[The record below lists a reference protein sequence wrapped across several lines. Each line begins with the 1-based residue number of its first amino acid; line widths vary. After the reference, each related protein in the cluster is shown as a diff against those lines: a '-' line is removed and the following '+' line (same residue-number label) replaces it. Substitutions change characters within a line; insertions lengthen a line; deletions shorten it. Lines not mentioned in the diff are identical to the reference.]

1 MPIKMKN
8 LPVTERP
15 YEKLEQYGEKNL
27 TNAELLAIIIKSGT
41 REETSVQLAQKILL
55 LNENRDKNN
64 LNFLR
69 DITIEELLLIAR
81 KSDFK
86 SKLKKINL
94 SETKKY
100 PYPAIF
106 LLKNKSF
113 GVILKPDFE
122 NNKALIFIP
131 EEKNARE
138 VSFDEIKEISS
149 GEIIFLT
156 HKMMNEQIKFGFK
169 WFFVEIMKYKRII
182 AEVMLGSFVVQLFGL
197 VTPLFT
203 QVILDKVIVH
213 RSMSTLDVL
222 GIAFV
227 AVSIFEFLLNL
238 TRNYIFIHTANK
250 IDAKLGA
257 KLFNH
262 LFALPFVYFESRK
275 VGNIISRIR
284 ELDQIR
290 EFITNKSVS
299 VIIDLF
305 FSTVFLVVMFVY
317 SKILTLV
324 VLIIVF
330 LIGILYVTMTPEL
343 RARLENKFQMSAQ
356 SNSYLVEAVTGVQ
369 TVKSLSIEGIMQ
381 KKWNNYLGR
390 YVKAGFNLAVMSNF
404 AGSLSNLFQKMMTI
418 AILWIGVTLVIK
430 NQLTIG
436 QLIAFQMFA
445 NQFTAPVMRLVNLWN
460 EFQQVLLGVDR
471 LGDILNNPVEIT
483 SSKAITLPKVNG
495 SVRIDNLSFK
505 YTPNGPM
512 VLNGIKLNVKAGQ
525 SIGLVGRSGSGK
537 STITKLIQ
545 KLYLPFEGT
554 IYIDEVDIRQMNP
567 IWLRNNIGVVLQENY
582 LFSGTIRDNISMPKP
597 DAPIEMIIQT
607 AQISGAHSFISEMP
621 EGYDTIV
628 GERGSTLSGGQRQ
641 RIAIAR
647 ALITNPKII
656 IFDEATSALDY
667 ESERVI
673 MENLDKIKQGR
684 TMFIIAHRLSTVKN
698 CDLIVA
704 LDRGNI
710 IEIGSHEDLINKK
723 GYYYNLYTQQGAL
736 K

>member
-1 MPIKMKN
+1 MH
-8 LPVTERP
+8 T
-15 YEKLEQYGEKNL
+15 GL
-27 TNAELLAIIIKSGT
+27 TVFQIICRLNNIDVDLRAII
-41 REETSVQLAQKILL
+41 RE
-55 LNENRDKNN
+55 NG
-64 LNFLR
+64 
-69 DITIEELLLIAR
+69 ITDDEISSEELLFIAK
-81 KSDFK
+81 KSGFK
-86 SKLKKINL
+86 AKLKSIEL
-94 SETKKY
+94 FDAKKY
-100 PYPAIF
+100 PYPSIF
-106 LLKNKSF
+106 VLRDKSF

-122 NNKALIFIP
+122 NKKALIFIP
-131 EEKNARE
+131 AEKNSKE
-138 VSFDEIKEISS
+138 VSFQELKELSC
-149 GEIIFLT
+149 GEIIFLS

-213 RSMSTLDVL
+213 RSVSTLDVL

-262 LFALPFVYFESRK
+262 LFALPFIYFETRK

-305 FSTVFLVVMFVY
+305 FSTVFLIVMFVY
-317 SKILTLV
+317 SKILTLI
-324 VLIIVF
+324 VLIIVA
-330 LIGILYVTMTPEL
+330 LIGILYITMTPEL

-356 SNSYLVEAVTGVQ
+356 SNSYLVESVTGVQ

-381 KKWNNYLGR
+381 KKWNDYLGR
-390 YVKAGFNLAVMSNF
+390 YVKSGFNLSIMSNF

-418 AILWIGVTLVIK
+418 AILWVGVTLVIK

-483 SSKAITLPKVNG
+483 SSKAITLPQING
-495 SVRIDNLSFK
+495 AIRIENLSFK
-505 YTPNGPM
+505 YSANGPM
-512 VLNGIKLNVKAGQ
+512 VLSGININIKQGQ
-525 SIGLVGRSGSGK
+525 SIGIVGRSGSGK

-545 KLYLPFEGT
+545 KLYLPNEGT
-554 IYIDEVDIRQMNP
+554 IYIDEVDVRQMNP
-567 IWLRNNIGVVLQENY
+567 IWLRNKIGVVLQENY

-597 DAPIEMIIQT
+597 DAPIEMIIQA
-607 AQISGAHSFISEMP
+607 AQIAGAHSFISEMP
-621 EGYDTIV
+621 EGYDTMV

-667 ESERVI
+667 ESEHVI
-673 MENLDKIKQGR
+673 MENLDKIKKGR
-684 TMFIIAHRLSTVKN
+684 TTIIIAHRLSTVKN
-698 CDLIVA
+698 CDIIAA
-704 LDRGNI
+704 LDKGNL
-710 IEIGSHEDLINKK
+710 IEIGSHDDLISKR
-723 GYYYNLYTQQGAL
+723 GYYYNLFTQQGAI

>member
-1 MPIKMKN
+1 MMQTGLIAFEIVCRIN
-8 LPVTERP
+8 NIGIDLRSIVRENGITED
-15 YEKLEQYGEKNL
+15 EISK
-27 TNAELLAIIIKSGT
+27 
-41 REETSVQLAQKILL
+41 
-55 LNENRDKNN
+55 
-64 LNFLR
+64 
-69 DITIEELLLIAR
+69 EELLLIA
-81 KSDFK
+81 KNAEFKAKIKPMDFDK
-86 SKLKKINL
+86 FP
-94 SETKKY
+94 KY
-100 PYPAIF
+100 PFPAIF
-106 LLKNKSF
+106 ILKDNTF
-113 GVILKPDFE
+113 GVILKPDCE
-122 NNKALIFIP
+122 SKKTLVFIP
-131 EEKNARE
+131 EDKKAKELTFE
-138 VSFDEIKEISS
+138 EISEIS
-149 GEIIFLT
+149 NGEIIFLS
-156 HKMMNEQIKFGFK
+156 HKLMNEQIRFGFK

-257 KLFNH
+257 KLFHH

-275 VGNIISRIR
+275 VGNIISRVR

-299 VIIDLF
+299 VLIDLF
-305 FSTVFLVVMFVY
+305 FSTVFLVVMFIY
-317 SKILTLV
+317 SKILTFG
-324 VLIIVF
+324 VLIIVA

-381 KKWNNYLGR
+381 KKWNDYLGR
-390 YVKAGFNLAVMSNF
+390 YVKSGFNLAVMSNF

-430 NQLTIG
+430 NELTIG

-445 NQFTAPVMRLVNLWN
+445 NQFIAPVMRLVNLWN

-483 SSKAITLPKVNG
+483 SSKAITLPKING
-495 SVRIDNLSFK
+495 SVRVENLSFK

-512 VLNGIKLNVKAGQ
+512 VLNKINLNIKAGQ

-554 IYIDEVDIRQMNP
+554 VYIDEVDIRQMNP

-597 DAPIEMIIQT
+597 DAPIEMIIQA

-621 EGYDTIV
+621 EGYDTMV

-673 MENLDKIKQGR
+673 MDNLDKIKHGR

-704 LDRGNI
+704 LDKGSI
-710 IEIGSHEDLINKK
+710 IEVGTHDELIKK
-723 GYYYNLYTQQGAL
+723 QGYYYNLYTQQGAL

>member
-1 MPIKMKN
+1 MIQSGLIAFDVICKIN
-8 LPVTERP
+8 NIPVDLRAIVREN
-15 YEKLEQYGEKNL
+15 GI
-27 TNAELLAIIIKSGT
+27 TN
-41 REETSVQLAQKILL
+41 EEIS
-55 LNENRDKNN
+55 
-64 LNFLR
+64 
-69 DITIEELLLIAR
+69 IEELLLIA
-81 KSDFK
+81 KHAKFKAKTKNIDLSDA
-86 SKLKKINL
+86 
-94 SETKKY
+94 KKY
-100 PYPAIF
+100 PFPAIF
-106 LLKNKSF
+106 ILKNKTY

-122 NNKALIFIP
+122 NEKTLIFIP
-131 EEKNARE
+131 KEQKARE
-138 VSFDEIKEISS
+138 VTFEELSEIGS
-149 GEIIFLT
+149 GEYIFLS
-156 HKMMNEQIKFGFK
+156 HKLINEQIKFGFK
-169 WFFVEIMKYKRII
+169 WFFIEIMKYKRII

-250 IDAKLGA
+250 IDAKLGS
-257 KLFNH
+257 KLFHH

-317 SKILTLV
+317 SRILTFV
-324 VLIIVF
+324 VLFIVA
-330 LIGILYVTMTPEL
+330 LIAILYVTMTPEL

-381 KKWNNYLGR
+381 KKWNDYLGR
-390 YVKAGFNLAVMSNF
+390 YVKSGFNLSVMSNF
-404 AGSLSNLFQKMMTI
+404 AGNLSSLFQKMMTI

-483 SSKAITLPKVNG
+483 SSKAITFPKING
-495 SVRIDNLSFK
+495 SVRVENLSFK

-512 VLNGIKLNVKAGQ
+512 VLNKINLNIKAGQ

-554 IYIDEVDIRQMNP
+554 IFIDEVDIRQMNP

-597 DAPIEMIIQT
+597 DAPIEMIIQA

-673 MENLDKIKQGR
+673 MENLDRIKRGR

-704 LDRGNI
+704 LDKGNI
-710 IEIGSHEDLINKK
+710 IEAGTHEELISKK

>member
-1 MPIKMKN
+1 MIQSGLIAFDVICKIN
-8 LPVTERP
+8 NIPVDLRAIVREN
-15 YEKLEQYGEKNL
+15 GI
-27 TNAELLAIIIKSGT
+27 TN
-41 REETSVQLAQKILL
+41 EEISV
-55 LNENRDKNN
+55 
-64 LNFLR
+64 
-69 DITIEELLLIAR
+69 EELLLIA
-81 KSDFK
+81 KHAEFK
-86 SKLKKINL
+86 AKLKNIDL
-94 SETKKY
+94 SDAKKY
-100 PYPAIF
+100 PFPAIF
-106 LLKNKSF
+106 ILKNKTY

-122 NNKALIFIP
+122 NEKALVFIP
-131 EEKNARE
+131 EEQKARE
-138 VSFDEIKEISS
+138 LTFEELSEIGS
-149 GEIIFLT
+149 GEYIFLS
-156 HKMMNEQIKFGFK
+156 HKLINEQIKFGFK
-169 WFFVEIMKYKRII
+169 WFFIEIMKYKRII

-250 IDAKLGA
+250 IDAKLGS
-257 KLFNH
+257 KLFHH

-317 SKILTLV
+317 SRILTFV
-324 VLIIVF
+324 VLFIVA
-330 LIGILYVTMTPEL
+330 LIAILYVTMTPEL

-381 KKWNNYLGR
+381 KKWNDYLGR
-390 YVKAGFNLAVMSNF
+390 YVKSGFNLSVMSNF
-404 AGSLSNLFQKMMTI
+404 AGNLSSLFQKMMTI

-483 SSKAITLPKVNG
+483 SSKAITLPKING
-495 SVRIDNLSFK
+495 SVKVENLSFK

-512 VLNGIKLNVKAGQ
+512 VLNKINLNIKAGQ
-525 SIGLVGRSGSGK
+525 NIGLVGRSGSGK

-597 DAPIEMIIQT
+597 DAPIEMIIQA

-673 MENLDKIKQGR
+673 MENLDKIKRGR

-704 LDRGNI
+704 LDKGNI
-710 IEIGSHEDLINKK
+710 IEAGTHEELISKK

>member
-1 MPIKMKN
+1 MIQTGLIAFDIICKVNNINIDLRAIVRENGITDQEISK
-8 LPVTERP
+8 E
-15 YEKLEQYGEKNL
+15 
-27 TNAELLAIIIKSGT
+27 ELLAIAKKA
-41 REETSVQLAQKILL
+41 E
-55 LNENRDKNN
+55 
-64 LNFLR
+64 
-69 DITIEELLLIAR
+69 
-81 KSDFK
+81 FK
-86 SKLKKINL
+86 AKVKTMDLPN
-94 SETKKY
+94 TKKY

-106 LLKNKSF
+106 ILKNNTF
-113 GVILKPDFE
+113 GVILKPDFDNE
-122 NNKALIFIP
+122 KALIFMP
-131 EEKNARE
+131 EDKNAKE
-138 VSFDEIKEISS
+138 VTFADLTEIST

-156 HKMMNEQIKFGFK
+156 HKLMNEQIKFGFK

-213 RSMSTLDVL
+213 RSISTLDVL

-227 AVSIFEFLLNL
+227 AVTIFEFLLNL

-250 IDAKLGA
+250 IDAKLGS
-257 KLFNH
+257 KLFKH

-275 VGNIISRIR
+275 VGNIISRVR

-305 FSTVFLVVMFVY
+305 FSTVFLIVMFIY
-317 SKILTLV
+317 SKLLTFI
-324 VLIIVF
+324 VLLIVA
-330 LIGILYVTMTPEL
+330 LIAILYVTMTPEL
-343 RARLENKFQMSAQ
+343 RSRLEHKFQMSAQ
-356 SNSYLVEAVTGVQ
+356 SNSYLVESVTGIQ

-381 KKWNNYLGR
+381 KKWNDYLGR
-390 YVKAGFNLAVMSNF
+390 YVKSGFNLSIMSNF
-404 AGSLSNLFQKMMTI
+404 AGSLSGLFQKMMTI

-483 SSKAITLPKVNG
+483 SSRAITLPKING
-495 SVRIDNLSFK
+495 FVRVDNLSFK
-505 YTPNGPM
+505 YTPNGAM
-512 VLNGIKLNVKAGQ
+512 VLNNINLNVRAGQ
-525 SIGLVGRSGSGK
+525 SVGIVGRSGSGK

-545 KLYLPFEGT
+545 KLYLPYEGT

-582 LFSGTIRDNISMPKP
+582 LFSGTIRDNIAMPKP
-597 DAPIEMIIQT
+597 DAPIEMIIQA

-621 EGYDTIV
+621 EGYDTVV

-667 ESERVI
+667 ESEKII
-673 MENLDKIKQGR
+673 MENLDKIKQNR

-698 CDLIVA
+698 CDLIIA
-704 LDRGNI
+704 LDKGHI
-710 IEIGSHEDLINKK
+710 IESGTHDELINKR

>member
-1 MPIKMKN
+1 MIQSGLIAFDVICKIN
-8 LPVTERP
+8 NIPVDLRAIVREN
-15 YEKLEQYGEKNL
+15 GI
-27 TNAELLAIIIKSGT
+27 TN
-41 REETSVQLAQKILL
+41 EEISV
-55 LNENRDKNN
+55 
-64 LNFLR
+64 
-69 DITIEELLLIAR
+69 EELLLIA
-81 KSDFK
+81 KHAEFK
-86 SKLKKINL
+86 AKLKNIDL
-94 SETKKY
+94 SDAKKY
-100 PYPAIF
+100 PFPAIF
-106 LLKNKSF
+106 ILKNKTY

-122 NNKALIFIP
+122 NEKALVFIP
-131 EEKNARE
+131 EEQKARE
-138 VSFDEIKEISS
+138 VTFEELSEIGS
-149 GEIIFLT
+149 GEYIFLS
-156 HKMMNEQIKFGFK
+156 HKLINEQIKFGFK
-169 WFFVEIMKYKRII
+169 WFFIEIMKYKRII

-257 KLFNH
+257 KLFHH

-317 SKILTLV
+317 SRILTFV
-324 VLIIVF
+324 VLFIVA
-330 LIGILYVTMTPEL
+330 LIAILYVTMTPEL

-381 KKWNNYLGR
+381 KKWNDYLGR
-390 YVKAGFNLAVMSNF
+390 YVKSGFNLSVMSNF
-404 AGSLSNLFQKMMTI
+404 AGNLSNLFQKMMTI

-483 SSKAITLPKVNG
+483 SSKAIT
-495 SVRIDNLSFK
+495 
-505 YTPNGPM
+505 
-512 VLNGIKLNVKAGQ
+512 
-525 SIGLVGRSGSGK
+525 
-537 STITKLIQ
+537 
-545 KLYLPFEGT
+545 
-554 IYIDEVDIRQMNP
+554 
-567 IWLRNNIGVVLQENY
+567 
-582 LFSGTIRDNISMPKP
+582 
-597 DAPIEMIIQT
+597 
-607 AQISGAHSFISEMP
+607 
-621 EGYDTIV
+621 
-628 GERGSTLSGGQRQ
+628 
-641 RIAIAR
+641 
-647 ALITNPKII
+647 
-656 IFDEATSALDY
+656 
-667 ESERVI
+667 
-673 MENLDKIKQGR
+673 
-684 TMFIIAHRLSTVKN
+684 
-698 CDLIVA
+698 
-704 LDRGNI
+704 
-710 IEIGSHEDLINKK
+710 
-723 GYYYNLYTQQGAL
+723 
-736 K
+736 

>member
-1 MPIKMKN
+1 MMQTGLIAFEIICRIN
-8 LPVTERP
+8 NIGIDIRSIVRENGISD
-15 YEKLEQYGEKNL
+15 GEISK
-27 TNAELLAIIIKSGT
+27 
-41 REETSVQLAQKILL
+41 
-55 LNENRDKNN
+55 
-64 LNFLR
+64 
-69 DITIEELLLIAR
+69 EELLLIA
-81 KSDFK
+81 KNAEFK
-86 SKLKKINL
+86 AKIKPL
-94 SETKKY
+94 EFEKFSKY
-100 PYPAIF
+100 PFPAIF
-106 LLKNKSF
+106 ILNDKTF
-113 GVILKPDFE
+113 GVILKPDCG
-122 NNKALIFIP
+122 NQKALVFLP
-131 EEKNARE
+131 EDQKAKEL
-138 VSFDEIKEISS
+138 SFEDISKIS
-149 GEIIFLT
+149 NGEIIFLS
-156 HKMMNEQIKFGFK
+156 HKLMNEQIKFGFK
-169 WFFVEIMKYKRII
+169 WFFVEILKYKRII

-257 KLFNH
+257 KLFHH

-275 VGNIISRIR
+275 VGNIISRVR

-299 VIIDLF
+299 VLIDLF
-305 FSTVFLVVMFVY
+305 FSTVFLLVMFIY
-317 SKILTLV
+317 SKILTFV
-324 VLIIVF
+324 VLIIVA

-343 RARLENKFQMSAQ
+343 RSRLESKFQMSAQ

-381 KKWNNYLGR
+381 KNWNNYLGK
-390 YVKAGFNLAVMSNF
+390 YVKSGFNLAIMSNF

-418 AILWIGVTLVIK
+418 SILWIGVTLVIK
-430 NQLTIG
+430 NVLTIG

-445 NQFTAPVMRLVNLWN
+445 NQFIAPVMRLVNLWN

-471 LGDILNNPVEIT
+471 LGDILNNPVELT
-483 SSKAITLPKVNG
+483 SSKAITLPRING

-505 YTPNGPM
+505 YSPNSPM
-512 VLNGIKLNVKAGQ
+512 VLNGINLEVKAGQ

-545 KLYLPFEGT
+545 KLYLPFDGT
-554 IYIDEVDIRQMNP
+554 VYIDDVDIRQMNP
-567 IWLRNNIGVVLQENY
+567 VWLRNNIGVVLQENY

-597 DAPIEMIIQT
+597 DAPIESIIQA

-621 EGYDTIV
+621 EGYDTFV

-667 ESERVI
+667 ESERII
-673 MENLDKIKQGR
+673 MDNLDKIKHGR

-704 LDRGNI
+704 LDKGSI
-710 IEIGSHEDLINKK
+710 IEVGTHEELIKK
-723 GYYYNLYTQQGAL
+723 QGYYYNLYTQQGAL

>member
-1 MPIKMKN
+1 MMQTGLIAFEIVCRIN
-8 LPVTERP
+8 NIGIDLRSIVRENGITED
-15 YEKLEQYGEKNL
+15 EISK
-27 TNAELLAIIIKSGT
+27 
-41 REETSVQLAQKILL
+41 
-55 LNENRDKNN
+55 
-64 LNFLR
+64 
-69 DITIEELLLIAR
+69 EELLLIA
-81 KSDFK
+81 KNAEFKAKIKPMDFDK
-86 SKLKKINL
+86 FP
-94 SETKKY
+94 KY
-100 PYPAIF
+100 PFPAIF
-106 LLKNKSF
+106 ILKDNTF
-113 GVILKPDFE
+113 GVILKPDCE
-122 NNKALIFIP
+122 SKKTLVFIP
-131 EEKNARE
+131 EDKKAKELTFE
-138 VSFDEIKEISS
+138 EISEIS
-149 GEIIFLT
+149 NGEIIFLS
-156 HKMMNEQIKFGFK
+156 HKLMNEQIRFGFK

-257 KLFNH
+257 KLFHH

-275 VGNIISRIR
+275 VGNIISRVR

-299 VIIDLF
+299 VLIDLF
-305 FSTVFLVVMFVY
+305 FSTVFLVVMFIY
-317 SKILTLV
+317 SKILTFG
-324 VLIIVF
+324 VLIIVA

-381 KKWNNYLGR
+381 KKWNDYLGR
-390 YVKAGFNLAVMSNF
+390 YVKSGFNLAVMSNF

-430 NQLTIG
+430 NELTIG

-445 NQFTAPVMRLVNLWN
+445 NQFIAPVMRLVNLWN

-471 LGDILNNPVEIT
+471 LGDILNNPVELT
-483 SSKAITLPKVNG
+483 SSKAITLPKING

-505 YTPNGPM
+505 YSPNSPM
-512 VLNGIKLNVKAGQ
+512 VLNGVALDVKAGQ

-554 IYIDEVDIRQMNP
+554 VYIDDVDIRQMNP
-567 IWLRNNIGVVLQENY
+567 VWLRNNIGVVLQENY
-582 LFSGTIRDNISMPKP
+582 LFSGTIRDNIAMPKP
-597 DAPIEMIIQT
+597 DAPIEAIIQA

-621 EGYDTIV
+621 EGYDTFV

-673 MENLDKIKQGR
+673 MDNLDKIKHGR

-704 LDRGNI
+704 LDKGSI
-710 IEIGSHEDLINKK
+710 IEVGTHDELIKK
-723 GYYYNLYTQQGAL
+723 QGYYYNLYTQQGAL

>member
-1 MPIKMKN
+1 MMQTGLIAFEIVCRIN
-8 LPVTERP
+8 NIGIDLRSIVRENGITED
-15 YEKLEQYGEKNL
+15 EISK
-27 TNAELLAIIIKSGT
+27 
-41 REETSVQLAQKILL
+41 
-55 LNENRDKNN
+55 
-64 LNFLR
+64 
-69 DITIEELLLIAR
+69 EELLLIA
-81 KSDFK
+81 KNAEFKAKIKPMDFDK
-86 SKLKKINL
+86 FP
-94 SETKKY
+94 KY
-100 PYPAIF
+100 PFPAIF
-106 LLKNKSF
+106 ILKDNTF
-113 GVILKPDFE
+113 GVILKPDCE
-122 NNKALIFIP
+122 SKKTLVFIP
-131 EEKNARE
+131 EDKKAKELTFE
-138 VSFDEIKEISS
+138 EISEIS
-149 GEIIFLT
+149 NGEIIFLS
-156 HKMMNEQIKFGFK
+156 HKLMNEQIRFGFK

-257 KLFNH
+257 KLFHH

-275 VGNIISRIR
+275 VGNIISRVR

-299 VIIDLF
+299 VLIDLF
-305 FSTVFLVVMFVY
+305 FSTVFLVVMFIY
-317 SKILTLV
+317 SKILTFV
-324 VLIIVF
+324 VLIIVA

-381 KKWNNYLGR
+381 KKWNDYLGR
-390 YVKAGFNLAVMSNF
+390 YVKSGFNLAVMSNF

-430 NQLTIG
+430 NELTIG

-445 NQFTAPVMRLVNLWN
+445 NQFIAPVMRLVNLWN

-471 LGDILNNPVEIT
+471 LGDILNNPVELT
-483 SSKAITLPKVNG
+483 SSKAITLPKING

-505 YTPNGPM
+505 YSPNSPM
-512 VLNGIKLNVKAGQ
+512 VLNGVTLDVKAGQ

-554 IYIDEVDIRQMNP
+554 VYIDDVDIRQMNP
-567 IWLRNNIGVVLQENY
+567 VWLRNNIGVVLQENY
-582 LFSGTIRDNISMPKP
+582 LFSGTIRDNIAMPKP
-597 DAPIEMIIQT
+597 DAPIEAIIQA

-621 EGYDTIV
+621 EGYDTFV

-673 MENLDKIKQGR
+673 MDNLDKIKHGR

-704 LDRGNI
+704 LDKGSI
-710 IEIGSHEDLINKK
+710 IEVGTHDELIKK
-723 GYYYNLYTQQGAL
+723 QGYYYNLYTQQGAL

>member
-1 MPIKMKN
+1 MIQSGLIAFDVICKIN
-8 LPVTERP
+8 NIPVDLRAIVREN
-15 YEKLEQYGEKNL
+15 GI
-27 TNAELLAIIIKSGT
+27 TN
-41 REETSVQLAQKILL
+41 EEISV
-55 LNENRDKNN
+55 
-64 LNFLR
+64 
-69 DITIEELLLIAR
+69 EELLLIA
-81 KSDFK
+81 KHAEFK
-86 SKLKKINL
+86 AKLKNIDL
-94 SETKKY
+94 SDAKKY
-100 PYPAIF
+100 PFPAIF
-106 LLKNKSF
+106 ILKNKTY

-122 NNKALIFIP
+122 NEKALVFIP
-131 EEKNARE
+131 EEQKARE
-138 VSFDEIKEISS
+138 VTFEELSEIGS
-149 GEIIFLT
+149 GEYIFLS
-156 HKMMNEQIKFGFK
+156 HKRINEQIKFGFK
-169 WFFVEIMKYKRII
+169 WFFIEIMKYKRII

-250 IDAKLGA
+250 IDAKLGS
-257 KLFNH
+257 KLFHH

-317 SKILTLV
+317 SRILTFV
-324 VLIIVF
+324 VLFIVA
-330 LIGILYVTMTPEL
+330 LIAILYVTMTPEL

-381 KKWNNYLGR
+381 KKWNDYLGR
-390 YVKAGFNLAVMSNF
+390 YVKSGFNLSVMSNF
-404 AGSLSNLFQKMMTI
+404 AGNLSNLFQKMMTI

-483 SSKAITLPKVNG
+483 SSKAITLPKING
-495 SVRIDNLSFK
+495 SVKVENLSFK

-512 VLNGIKLNVKAGQ
+512 VLNKINLNIKAGQ

-597 DAPIEMIIQT
+597 DAPIEMIIQA

-673 MENLDKIKQGR
+673 MENLDKIKRGR

-704 LDRGNI
+704 LDKGNI
-710 IEIGSHEDLINKK
+710 IEAGTHEELISKK

>member
-1 MPIKMKN
+1 MMQTGLIAFEIVCRIN
-8 LPVTERP
+8 NIGIDLRSIVRENGITED
-15 YEKLEQYGEKNL
+15 EISK
-27 TNAELLAIIIKSGT
+27 
-41 REETSVQLAQKILL
+41 
-55 LNENRDKNN
+55 
-64 LNFLR
+64 
-69 DITIEELLLIAR
+69 EELLLIA
-81 KSDFK
+81 KNAEFKAKIKPMDFDK
-86 SKLKKINL
+86 FP
-94 SETKKY
+94 KY
-100 PYPAIF
+100 PFPAIF
-106 LLKNKSF
+106 ILKDNTF
-113 GVILKPDFE
+113 GVILKPDCE
-122 NNKALIFIP
+122 SKKALVFIP
-131 EEKNARE
+131 EDKKAKELT
-138 VSFDEIKEISS
+138 FDEISEISN
-149 GEIIFLT
+149 GEIIFLS
-156 HKMMNEQIKFGFK
+156 HKLMNEQIRFGFK

-257 KLFNH
+257 KLFHH

-275 VGNIISRIR
+275 VGNIISRVR

-305 FSTVFLVVMFVY
+305 FSTVFLVVMFIY
-317 SKILTLV
+317 SKILTFV
-324 VLIIVF
+324 VLIIVA

-381 KKWNNYLGR
+381 KKWNDYLGR
-390 YVKAGFNLAVMSNF
+390 YVKSGFNLAVMSNF

-430 NQLTIG
+430 NELTIG

-445 NQFTAPVMRLVNLWN
+445 NQFIAPVMRLVNLWN

-471 LGDILNNPVEIT
+471 LGDILNNPIELT
-483 SSKAITLPKVNG
+483 SSKAITLPKING

-505 YTPNGPM
+505 YSPNSPM
-512 VLNGIKLNVKAGQ
+512 VLNGVTLDVKAGQ

-554 IYIDEVDIRQMNP
+554 VYIDDVDIRQMNP
-567 IWLRNNIGVVLQENY
+567 VWLRNNIGVVLQENY
-582 LFSGTIRDNISMPKP
+582 LFSGTIRDNIAMPKP
-597 DAPIEMIIQT
+597 DAPIEAIIQA
-607 AQISGAHSFISEMP
+607 AQISGAHSFISEMS
-621 EGYDTIV
+621 EGYDTFV

-673 MENLDKIKQGR
+673 MDNLDKIKHGR

-704 LDRGNI
+704 LDKGSI
-710 IEIGSHEDLINKK
+710 IEVGTHDELIKK
-723 GYYYNLYTQQGAL
+723 QGYYYNLYTQQGAL

>member
-1 MPIKMKN
+1 MIQTGLIAFDIICKVNNINIDLRAIVRENGITDEEISK
-8 LPVTERP
+8 E
-15 YEKLEQYGEKNL
+15 
-27 TNAELLAIIIKSGT
+27 ELLAIAKKA
-41 REETSVQLAQKILL
+41 E
-55 LNENRDKNN
+55 
-64 LNFLR
+64 
-69 DITIEELLLIAR
+69 
-81 KSDFK
+81 FK
-86 SKLKKINL
+86 AKVKTMDLPN
-94 SETKKY
+94 TKKY

-106 LLKNKSF
+106 ILKNNTF
-113 GVILKPDFE
+113 GVILKPDFDNE
-122 NNKALIFIP
+122 KALIFIP
-131 EEKNARE
+131 EDKNAKE
-138 VSFDEIKEISS
+138 VTFADLTEIST
-149 GEIIFLT
+149 GEIIFLA
-156 HKMMNEQIKFGFK
+156 HKLMNEQIKFGFK

-227 AVSIFEFLLNL
+227 AVTIFEFLLNL

-250 IDAKLGA
+250 IDAKLGS

-275 VGNIISRIR
+275 VGNIISRVR

-305 FSTVFLVVMFVY
+305 FSTVFLIVMFIY
-317 SKILTLV
+317 SKLLTFI
-324 VLIIVF
+324 VLLIVA
-330 LIGILYVTMTPEL
+330 LIAILYVTMTPEL
-343 RARLENKFQMSAQ
+343 RSRLENKFQMSAQ
-356 SNSYLVEAVTGVQ
+356 SNSYLVESVTGIQ

-381 KKWNNYLGR
+381 KKWNDYLGR
-390 YVKAGFNLAVMSNF
+390 YVKSGFNLSIMSNF
-404 AGSLSNLFQKMMTI
+404 AGSLSGLFQKMMTI

-483 SSKAITLPKVNG
+483 SSRAITLPKING
-495 SVRIDNLSFK
+495 SVRVDNLSFK
-505 YTPNGPM
+505 YTPNGTM
-512 VLNGIKLNVKAGQ
+512 VLNNINLNVKAGQ
-525 SIGLVGRSGSGK
+525 SVGIVGRSGSGK

-545 KLYLPFEGT
+545 KLYLPYEGT

-582 LFSGTIRDNISMPKP
+582 LFSGTIRDNIAMPKP
-597 DAPIEMIIQT
+597 DAPIEMIIQA

-621 EGYDTIV
+621 EGYDTVV

-667 ESERVI
+667 ESEKII
-673 MENLDKIKQGR
+673 MENLDKIKQNR

-698 CDLIVA
+698 CDLIIA
-704 LDRGNI
+704 LDKGHI
-710 IEIGSHEDLINKK
+710 IESGTHDELINKR

>member
-1 MPIKMKN
+1 MMQTGLIAFEIICRIN
-8 LPVTERP
+8 NIGIDIRSIVRENGISD
-15 YEKLEQYGEKNL
+15 GEISK
-27 TNAELLAIIIKSGT
+27 
-41 REETSVQLAQKILL
+41 
-55 LNENRDKNN
+55 
-64 LNFLR
+64 
-69 DITIEELLLIAR
+69 EELLLIA
-81 KSDFK
+81 KNAEFK
-86 SKLKKINL
+86 AKIKPL
-94 SETKKY
+94 EFEKFSKY
-100 PYPAIF
+100 PFPAIF
-106 LLKNKSF
+106 ILNDKTF
-113 GVILKPDFE
+113 GVILKPDCG
-122 NNKALIFIP
+122 NQKALVFLP
-131 EEKNARE
+131 EDQKAKEL
-138 VSFDEIKEISS
+138 SFEDISKIS
-149 GEIIFLT
+149 NGEIIFLS
-156 HKMMNEQIKFGFK
+156 HKLMNEQIKFGFK
-169 WFFVEIMKYKRII
+169 WFFVEILKYKRII

-257 KLFNH
+257 KLFHH

-275 VGNIISRIR
+275 VGNIISRVR

-299 VIIDLF
+299 VLIDLF
-305 FSTVFLVVMFVY
+305 FSTVFLLVMFIY
-317 SKILTLV
+317 SKILTFV
-324 VLIIVF
+324 VLIIVA

-343 RARLENKFQMSAQ
+343 RSRLESKFQMSAQ

-381 KKWNNYLGR
+381 KNWNNYLGK
-390 YVKAGFNLAVMSNF
+390 YVKSGFNLAIMSNF

-418 AILWIGVTLVIK
+418 SILWIGVTLVIK
-430 NQLTIG
+430 NVLTIG

-445 NQFTAPVMRLVNLWN
+445 NQFIAPVMRLVNLWN

-471 LGDILNNPVEIT
+471 LGDILNNPVELT
-483 SSKAITLPKVNG
+483 SSKAITLPRING

-505 YTPNGPM
+505 YSPNSPM
-512 VLNGIKLNVKAGQ
+512 VLNGINLEVKAGQ

-545 KLYLPFEGT
+545 KLYLPFDGT
-554 IYIDEVDIRQMNP
+554 VYIDDVDIRQMNP
-567 IWLRNNIGVVLQENY
+567 VWLRNNIGVVLQENY

-597 DAPIEMIIQT
+597 DAPIESIIQA

-621 EGYDTIV
+621 EGYDTVV

-667 ESERVI
+667 ESERII
-673 MENLDKIKQGR
+673 MENLDKIKRGR

-698 CDLIVA
+698 CDIIVA
-704 LDRGNI
+704 LDKGNI
-710 IEIGSHEDLINKK
+710 IEIGSHEELMKK
-723 GYYYNLYTQQGAL
+723 QGYYYNLYTQQGAL

>member
-1 MPIKMKN
+1 MIQTG
-8 LPVTERP
+8 LIAFELVC
-15 YEKLEQYGEKNL
+15 KLNNINIDL
-27 TNAELLAIIIKSGT
+27 RSIV
-41 REETSVQLAQKILL
+41 RE
-55 LNENRDKNN
+55 NG
-64 LNFLR
+64 
-69 DITIEELLLIAR
+69 ITDDEISKEELLLIA
-81 KSDFK
+81 KNAEFK
-86 SKLKKINL
+86 AKIKILELVKL
-94 SETKKY
+94 EKY
-100 PYPAIF
+100 PLPAIF
-106 LLKNKSF
+106 ILRNKTF
-113 GVILKPDFE
+113 GVILKADFNE
-122 NNKALIFIP
+122 KKALIFIP
-131 EEKNARE
+131 EEKNVRE
-138 VSFDEIKEISS
+138 VSFDEMDNLGT
-149 GEIIFLT
+149 GEIIVLS
-156 HKMMNEQIKFGFK
+156 HKLMNEQIKFGFK
-169 WFFVEIMKYKRII
+169 WFFIEIMKYKRII

-213 RSMSTLDVL
+213 RSMSTLNVL

-227 AVSIFEFLLNL
+227 ATMAFEFLLNL

-250 IDAKLGA
+250 IDSKLGA
-257 KLFNH
+257 KLFRH

-275 VGNIISRIR
+275 VGNIISRVR

-305 FSTVFLVVMFVY
+305 FSTVFLVVMFIY
-317 SKILTLV
+317 SKILTFV
-324 VLIIVF
+324 VLFIVL
-330 LIGILYVTMTPEL
+330 LIAILYVTMTPEL
-343 RARLENKFQMSAQ
+343 RSRLENKFQMSAQ

-381 KKWNNYLGR
+381 KRWNDYLGR
-390 YVKAGFNLAVMSNF
+390 YVKSGFKLAIMSNF
-404 AGSLSNLFQKMMTI
+404 AGSLSNMFQKAMTI
-418 AILWIGVTLVIK
+418 AILWIGVVLVIK
-430 NQLTIG
+430 NELTIG

-445 NQFTAPVMRLVNLWN
+445 NQFISPVMRLVNLWN

-483 SSKAITLPKVNG
+483 SSKAITLPKING
-495 SVRIDNLSFK
+495 SVRLDNLSFK
-505 YTPNGPM
+505 YNPNGPM
-512 VLNGIKLNVKAGQ
+512 ILNKINLNIKSGQ
-525 SIGLVGRSGSGK
+525 SVGLVGRSGSGK

-545 KLYLPFEGT
+545 KLYLPLEGT

-567 IWLRNNIGVVLQENY
+567 VWLRNNIGVVLQENY

-597 DAPIEMIIQT
+597 DAPIEMIIQA
-607 AQISGAHSFISEMP
+607 AQISGAHTFISEMP

-628 GERGSTLSGGQRQ
+628 GERGSTLSGGQCQ

-673 MENLDKIKQGR
+673 MENMDKIKSGR
-684 TMFIIAHRLSTVKN
+684 TMFVIAHRLSTVRD
-698 CDLIVA
+698 CDIIVA
-704 LDRGNI
+704 LDKGNI
-710 IEIGSHEDLINKK
+710 IEAGTHQELMDKK

-736 K
+736 R

>member
-1 MPIKMKN
+1 
-8 LPVTERP
+8 
-15 YEKLEQYGEKNL
+15 
-27 TNAELLAIIIKSGT
+27 
-41 REETSVQLAQKILL
+41 
-55 LNENRDKNN
+55 
-64 LNFLR
+64 
-69 DITIEELLLIAR
+69 
-81 KSDFK
+81 
-86 SKLKKINL
+86 
-94 SETKKY
+94 
-100 PYPAIF
+100 
-106 LLKNKSF
+106 
-113 GVILKPDFE
+113 
-122 NNKALIFIP
+122 
-131 EEKNARE
+131 
-138 VSFDEIKEISS
+138 
-149 GEIIFLT
+149 
-156 HKMMNEQIKFGFK
+156 
-169 WFFVEIMKYKRII
+169 MKYKRII

-213 RSMSTLDVL
+213 RSMSTLNVL

-227 AVSIFEFLLNL
+227 ATMAFEFLLNL

-250 IDAKLGA
+250 IDSKLGA
-257 KLFNH
+257 KLFRH

-275 VGNIISRIR
+275 VGNIISRVR

-305 FSTVFLVVMFVY
+305 FSTVFLVVMFIY
-317 SKILTLV
+317 SKILTFV
-324 VLIIVF
+324 VLFIVL
-330 LIGILYVTMTPEL
+330 LIAILYVTMTPEL
-343 RARLENKFQMSAQ
+343 RSRLENKFQMSAQ

-381 KKWNNYLGR
+381 KRWNDYLGR
-390 YVKAGFNLAVMSNF
+390 YVKSGFKLAIMSNF
-404 AGSLSNLFQKMMTI
+404 AGSLSNMFQKAMTI
-418 AILWIGVTLVIK
+418 AILWIGVVLVIK
-430 NQLTIG
+430 NELTIG

-445 NQFTAPVMRLVNLWN
+445 NQFISPVMRLVNLWN

-483 SSKAITLPKVNG
+483 SSKAITLPKING
-495 SVRIDNLSFK
+495 SVRLDNLSFK
-505 YTPNGPM
+505 YNPNGPM
-512 VLNGIKLNVKAGQ
+512 ILNKINLNIKSGQ
-525 SIGLVGRSGSGK
+525 SVGLVGRSGSGK

-545 KLYLPFEGT
+545 KLYLPLEGT

-567 IWLRNNIGVVLQENY
+567 VWLRNNIGVVLQENY

-597 DAPIEMIIQT
+597 DAPIEMIIQA
-607 AQISGAHSFISEMP
+607 AQISGAHTFISEMP

-628 GERGSTLSGGQRQ
+628 GERGSTLSGGQCQ

-673 MENLDKIKQGR
+673 MENMDKIKSGR
-684 TMFIIAHRLSTVKN
+684 TMFVIAHRLSTARD
-698 CDLIVA
+698 CDIIVA
-704 LDRGNI
+704 LDKGNI
-710 IEIGSHEDLINKK
+710 IEAGTHQELMDKK

-736 K
+736 R

>member
-1 MPIKMKN
+1 MIQSGLIAFDVICKIN
-8 LPVTERP
+8 NIPVDLRAIVREN
-15 YEKLEQYGEKNL
+15 GI
-27 TNAELLAIIIKSGT
+27 TN
-41 REETSVQLAQKILL
+41 EEISV
-55 LNENRDKNN
+55 
-64 LNFLR
+64 
-69 DITIEELLLIAR
+69 EELLLIA
-81 KSDFK
+81 KHAEFK
-86 SKLKKINL
+86 AKLKNIDL
-94 SETKKY
+94 SDAKKY
-100 PYPAIF
+100 PFPAIF
-106 LLKNKSF
+106 ILKNKTY

-122 NNKALIFIP
+122 NEKALVFIP
-131 EEKNARE
+131 EEQKARE
-138 VSFDEIKEISS
+138 LTFEELSEIGS
-149 GEIIFLT
+149 GEYIFLS
-156 HKMMNEQIKFGFK
+156 HKLINEQIKFGFK
-169 WFFVEIMKYKRII
+169 WFFIEIMKYKRII

-257 KLFNH
+257 KLFHH

-317 SKILTLV
+317 SRILTFV
-324 VLIIVF
+324 VLFIVA
-330 LIGILYVTMTPEL
+330 LIAILYVTMTPEL

-381 KKWNNYLGR
+381 KKWNDYLGR
-390 YVKAGFNLAVMSNF
+390 YVKSGFNLSVMSNF
-404 AGSLSNLFQKMMTI
+404 AGNLSNLFQKMMTI

-483 SSKAITLPKVNG
+483 SSKAITLLKING
-495 SVRIDNLSFK
+495 SVRVENLSFK

-512 VLNGIKLNVKAGQ
+512 VLNKINLNIKAGQ

-597 DAPIEMIIQT
+597 DAPIEMIIQA

-673 MENLDKIKQGR
+673 MENLDKIKRGR

-704 LDRGNI
+704 LDKGNI
-710 IEIGSHEDLINKK
+710 IEAGTHEELISKK